1 MNNQIE
7 EMAQTLAEASRFA
20 GKILVEETRAFVEEY
35 HKYHSQNDF
44 DKCHSKT
51 VHELEA
57 EYLHAKGYRKASDV
71 AAKIFDEIVIS
82 IASIIPNEILLIN
95 KERGFSDGVMF
106 GKREA
111 LFGAL
116 NAIAELKKKYES
128 EGKR

>member
-1 MNNQIE
+1 MNKQIE

-57 EYLHAKGYRKASDV
+57 EYLHGKGYCKASDV
-71 AAKIFDEIVIS
+71 AREIVEFLFRRSKALQNTFKDNPDSAQCFRGRFELENAATI
-82 IASIIPNEILLIN
+82 IANEY
-95 KERGFSDGVMF
+95 GV
-106 GKREA
+106 
-111 LFGAL
+111 
-116 NAIAELKKKYES
+116 ELKKKYES